1 MTSLTAESSSS
12 PASAAS
18 APASL
23 AASAPVPVSTPASA
37 SFADSGTDDLQAR
50 LRTQLNE
57 VSQLAGGLAHEIRN
71 PISTML
77 LTLDLLAEEFQRPE
91 TPRDQR
97 VQKRIE
103 RVRREAQRL
112 QQILEDFLRL
122 ARLRNM
128 NLEPSDLNSAI
139 DDVRD
144 FYEPQAAMHD
154 VVLRVHYD
162 ETMSRTWLD
171 VNLFKQ
177 ALLNL
182 LLNAQQAMPQGGELI
197 MTTRRDG
204 PWNVLDV
211 VDTGAGIAPELQ
223 AKVFEPFYSTKPG
236 GNGLGLPMV
245 RRIVECHGGSV
256 QLQSELGKGS
266 RFSLRLPQAD
276 EPRPSP
282 LT

>member
-1 MTSLTAESSSS
+1 MSSLTTESLTSTSSIPAATSLAE
-12 PASAAS
+12 ANEQQ
-18 APASL
+18 
-23 AASAPVPVSTPASA
+23 T
-37 SFADSGTDDLQAR
+37 Q
-50 LRTQLNE
+50 LRSQLNE

-77 LTLDLLAEEFQRPE
+77 LTLDLLAEEFQKPE

-128 NLEPSDLNSAI
+128 NLEPTDLNSVV
-139 DDVRD
+139 DDIRD

-154 VVLRVHYD
+154 IVLRVHYD
-162 ETMSRTWLD
+162 EAIPQTRLD

-182 LLNAQQAMPQGGELI
+182 LLNAQQALPQGGEMML
-197 MTTRRDG
+197 TTRRAG
-204 PWNVLDV
+204 HWNVLDV
-211 VDTGAGIAPELQ
+211 IDTGAGIAPEMQ

-245 RRIVECHGGSV
+245 RRIIECHGGLV
-256 QLQSELGKGS
+256 PLQSELGKGS
-266 RFSLRLPQAD
+266 HFSLRLPQDDGAAASVTVPLIPPSSG
-276 EPRPSP
+276 EPSHRTAS
-282 LT
+282 T